1 MSTGT
6 QGTQGTQGYVAPTTP
21 FDYTLPIPV
30 PTGPTGPPMDPELA
44 NILYNGTGPT
54 GSTESINEPK
64 PLVTLDELLESSQ
77 ATQAKESVD
86 RGSLSVLLTPT
97 RDMYLPSLLNWA
109 ATGFQPGFQVF
120 SLTINPPAVC
130 SDGVIRSIAPYIT
143 YLTDSSPEQICET
156 IQATMTGIT
165 FFHSFV
171 DNTIRIHVS
180 KL

>member
-1 MSTGT
+1 
-6 QGTQGTQGYVAPTTP
+6 
-21 FDYTLPIPV
+21 
-30 PTGPTGPPMDPELA
+30 
-44 NILYNGTGPT
+44 
-54 GSTESINEPK
+54 
-64 PLVTLDELLESSQ
+64 
-77 ATQAKESVD
+77 
-86 RGSLSVLLTPT
+86 
-97 RDMYLPSLLNWA
+97 MYLPSLLNWA